1 MAGIGRASA
10 DKAIRGSFGLRG
22 ATATALLAVMLTLG
36 GCGTWADPTEWS
48 DPTGLFSDDSADTP
62 PAAGSAPTTGGTD
75 DRFPNLG
82 RVPPRPVEMSS
93 SGERRQAIDSLNA
106 DRANARHT
114 DEELRARPADSNAPP
129 PAPRAPV
136 TQLPSGAPTAQPR
149 GAIEP
154 RPAAQPGMPA
164 AQQTMPGQAMPAQGV
179 APAPAPRGA
188 GMVDTFSSSLAQSS
202 ANTLPPNMAQQ
213 NAAAPSFG
221 ASNYMPLP
229 GSQQLLAIIRFNNN
243 ETALGNDDKALIR
256 KVAEYYKGV
265 GGKGSVRVVGY
276 GLAAAGGLPQ
286 RRVDNVTTELKRRGV
301 TQLAAAIS
309 PPAAYAAGAE
319 DYTRRIEIYLV
330 N

>member
-10 DKAIRGSFGLRG
+10 DKAIRGSLGLRG
-22 ATATALLAVMLTLG
+22 ATATALLAVMLALG

-48 DPTGLFSDDSADTP
+48 DPTGLFSDDPKEAP
-62 PAAGSAPTTGGTD
+62 GAAGSMSADAGAN

-82 RVPPRPVEMSS
+82 RVPPRPVEVSS

-106 DRANARHT
+106 DRANARYT

-136 TQLPSGAPTAQPR
+136 SQLPSSAPTAQPR

-154 RPAAQPGMPA
+154 QQSVAQAQMPAQMQAQPG
-164 AQQTMPGQAMPAQGV
+164 QV
-179 APAPAPRGA
+179 APAPQAPAARG
-188 GMVDTFSSSLAQSS
+188 GMVDTFSASLAQSS

-213 NAAAPSFG
+213 GAAAPAFG
-221 ASNYMPLP
+221 APAYAPLP

-243 ETALGNDDKALIR
+243 EAALGNDDKALVR
-256 KVAEYYKGV
+256 KVAEYFKGV

-276 GLAAAGGLPQ
+276 GLAATGGLPQ
-286 RRVDNVTTELKRRGV
+286 RRIDSVTTELKRRGV

-319 DYTRRIEIYLV
+319 DYSRRVEIYLV

>member
-10 DKAIRGSFGLRG
+10 DKAIRGSLGLRG

-62 PAAGSAPTTGGTD
+62 PAAGSPATTGGAD

-82 RVPPRPVEMSS
+82 RVPPRPVEVSS

-114 DEELRARPADSNAPP
+114 DEELRAGPADSNAPP

-136 TQLPSGAPTAQPR
+136 TQLPSSAPTAQPR

-154 RPAAQPGMPA
+154 RPAAQPGMPT
-164 AQQTMPGQAMPAQGV
+164 AQQAMPAQGV
-179 APAPAPRGA
+179 APAPVPSAGG

-243 ETALGNDDKALIR
+243 ETALGNDDKALVR

-265 GGKGSVRVVGY
+265 GGKGLVRVVGY
-276 GLAAAGGLPQ
+276 GLAATGGLPQ
-286 RRVDNVTTELKRRGV
+286 RRIDNVTAELKRRGV
-301 TQLAAAIS
+301 AQLAAAIS
-309 PPAAYAAGAE
+309 PPVAYAAGAE

>member
-10 DKAIRGSFGLRG
+10 DKAIRGSLGLRG
-22 ATATALLAVMLTLG
+22 ATATALLAAMLTLG

-48 DPTGLFSDDSADTP
+48 DPTGLFSDDSEDTP
-62 PAAGSAPTTGGTD
+62 PAAGSAAATGGTD

-136 TQLPSGAPTAQPR
+136 TQLPSAAPTAQPR

-154 RPAAQPGMPA
+154 QRPVAQAPTV
-164 AQQTMPGQAMPAQGV
+164 QGQAPQAAAPV
-179 APAPAPRGA
+179 APQARSA
-188 GMVDTFSSSLAQSS
+188 GMADTFAASLAQSS

-213 NAAAPSFG
+213 NAAAPGFG
-221 ASNYMPLP
+221 SSNYTPLP

-243 ETALGNDDKALIR
+243 ETALGNDDKALVR
-256 KVAEYYKGV
+256 RVAEYYKGV

-276 GLAAAGGLPQ
+276 GLAATGGLPQ
-286 RRVDNVTTELKRRGV
+286 RRIDNVTAELKRRGV
-301 TQLAAAIS
+301 IQLAAAVS

>member
-10 DKAIRGSFGLRG
+10 DKAIRGSLGLRG
-22 ATATALLAVMLTLG
+22 ATATALLAAMLTLG

-62 PAAGSAPTTGGTD
+62 PAAGSPATTGGTD

-136 TQLPSGAPTAQPR
+136 TQLPSSAPTAQPR

-154 RPAAQPGMPA
+154 QRPVAQPG
-164 AQQTMPGQAMPAQGV
+164 AQQAMPGQTMPAQGV

-188 GMVDTFSSSLAQSS
+188 GMADTFSSSLAQSS
-202 ANTLPPNMAQQ
+202 ANTLPPNLAQQ
-213 NAAAPSFG
+213 NTAAPGFG
-221 ASNYMPLP
+221 TPNYMPLP

-243 ETALGNDDKALIR
+243 ETALGNDDKALVR

-276 GLAAAGGLPQ
+276 GLAAGGLPQ
-286 RRVDNVTTELKRRGV
+286 RRIDNVTAELKRRGV
-301 TQLAAAIS
+301 AQLAAAIS
-309 PPAAYAAGAE
+309 PPAAYGAGAE

>member
-10 DKAIRGSFGLRG
+10 DKAIRGSLGLRG
-22 ATATALLAVMLTLG
+22 ATMTALLAAMLSLG

-48 DPTGLFSDDSADTP
+48 DPTGWFSDDKDEA
-62 PAAGSAPTTGGTD
+62 PAAGSPAPTAGTD

-136 TQLPSGAPTAQPR
+136 SQLPSSAPAPLPR
-149 GAIEP
+149 GATEP
-154 RPAAQPGMPA
+154 QRPVAQVQG
-164 AQQTMPGQAMPAQGV
+164 QQMPGQAMQPAPGM
-179 APAPAPRGA
+179 APAAPQPRSA
-188 GMVDTFSSSLAQSS
+188 GMVDAFSASLAQSS
-202 ANTLPPNMAQQ
+202 ANTLPPNLAQQ
-213 NAAAPSFG
+213 NAAAPTFG
-221 ASNYMPLP
+221 APSSVPLP

-243 ETALGNDDKALIR
+243 ETVLGNDDKALVR

-265 GGKGSVRVVGY
+265 GGKGSVRVIGY
-276 GLAAAGGLPQ
+276 GLAATGGLPQ
-286 RRVDNVTTELKRRGV
+286 RRVDNVAAELKRRGV
-301 TQLAAAIS
+301 AQVATAFA
-309 PPAAYAAGAE
+309 PPVTGYAAGAE
-319 DYTRRIEIYLV
+319 DYSRRIEIYLV

>member
-10 DKAIRGSFGLRG
+10 DKAIRGSLGLRG
-22 ATATALLAVMLTLG
+22 ATATALLAAMLTLG
-36 GCGTWADPTEWS
+36 GCGSWADPTEWF
-48 DPTGLFSDDSADTP
+48 GDDSADTP
-62 PAAGSAPTTGGTD
+62 PAAGSPATTGGTD

-136 TQLPSGAPTAQPR
+136 TQLPSSAPTAQPR

-154 RPAAQPGMPA
+154 RPATQPGMPV
-164 AQQTMPGQAMPAQGV
+164 AQQAMPAQGV

-213 NAAAPSFG
+213 NAAAPAFG

-243 ETALGNDDKALIR
+243 ETALGNDDKALVR

-276 GLAAAGGLPQ
+276 GLAATGGLPQ
-286 RRVDNVTTELKRRGV
+286 RRIDNVTAELKRRGV
-301 TQLAAAIS
+301 AQPAAAIS

>member
-10 DKAIRGSFGLRG
+10 DKAIRGSLGLRG

-48 DPTGLFSDDSADTP
+48 DPTGLFSDDSDKTP
-62 PAAGSAPTTGGTD
+62 PAAGSTATTGGTD

-82 RVPPRPVEMSS
+82 RVPPRPVEVSS

-154 RPAAQPGMPA
+154 RQSVAQTQMPTAGQAAPAAG
-164 AQQTMPGQAMPAQGV
+164 QTPVVQ
-179 APAPAPRGA
+179 APARA

-213 NAAAPSFG
+213 NAAAPAFG
-221 ASNYMPLP
+221 TSNYMPLP

-243 ETALGNDDKALIR
+243 ETALGNDDKALVR

-286 RRVDNVTTELKRRGV
+286 RRIDNVTAELKRRGV
-301 TQLAAAIS
+301 AQLAAAIS